1 MSVKTLKRLKSRAVA
16 REIAVRFCSQ
26 LSSPST
32 TMHAHLRLAF
42 SLLCSAAPFAA
53 AFSPTSCISSTSTS
67 TSRQSRAALRN
78 AEFSYPAMVMMEE
91 ERSYPAMVMMEDE
104 RSSLGGTATLTPE
117 KQGGNDEERSPL
129 LERLEQMEGMWYS
142 DDFYGPHG
150 REWVEVRATLIG
162 AGTSSL
168 VAIKVSGDANVPS
181 GKTTWRTRGL
191 PDVGGS
197 SVPAQI
203 QVRADPRDPNGFFWV
218 PGELL
223 LLAED
228 RIALSVVFSASQR
241 ARGTFHKHKVGEGA

>member
-1 MSVKTLKRLKSRAVA
+1 MSVKTLKKALKSRAVA

-78 AEFSYPAMVMMEE
+78 AEF
-91 ERSYPAMVMMEDE
+91 SYPAMVMMEDE